1 VFLNGFELSTI
12 LRVGPDGL
20 ARVVTRD
27 SRNERESALVED
39 FEAELL
45 VLRRWTDFHRRALG
59 FKLVLYDRRESHG
72 RSDAP
77 CCSLQSRLG
86 R

>member
-1 VFLNGFELSTI
+1 MGPPPRGRPDVFSNSFELSTI

-27 SRNERESALVED
+27 SRDERESALLEG

-45 VLRRWTDFHRRALG
+45 VLRRWADFHRRALG
-59 FKLVLYDRRESHG
+59 FTPSWGSYV
-72 RSDAP
+72 
-77 CCSLQSRLG
+77 C
-86 R
+86 

>member
-1 VFLNGFELSTI
+1 VFSNSFELSII

-27 SRNERESALVED
+27 SRDERESALVEG

-45 VLRRWTDFHRRALG
+45 VLRRWADFHRRALG
-59 FKLVLYDRRESHG
+59 FTPSWGSYV
-72 RSDAP
+72 
-77 CCSLQSRLG
+77 C
-86 R
+86 

>member
-1 VFLNGFELSTI
+1 MFLNGFELSTI

-20 ARVVTRD
+20 ARVVTRG

-59 FKLVLYDRRESHG
+59 FTPSWGSY
-72 RSDAP
+72 A
-77 CCSLQSRLG
+77 C
-86 R
+86 